1 MPYNARL
8 LICVLLMTVPA
19 MIGCEPSVG
28 LTPAR
33 AGVTAAAVAE
43 EPQPAATPEATQATA
58 ADEPP
63 CKGVKDD
70 EAVLY
75 DSGYEEDNSS
85 CMVCHIDFEKELIS
99 STHLEAGVTCA
110 GCHGDSEVHRADE
123 MNIIRPDVL
132 WGRAEIDAFCKQCH
146 KTHPT
151 GKVYDDFFTE
161 WESKRRPNGR
171 WVLEDSVCTDCHG
184 QHAIVLGEGQFK

>member
-1 MPYNARL
+1 MPYDARL

-19 MIGCEPSVG
+19 MIGCERPVG
-28 LTPAR
+28 LSPAR
-33 AGVTAAAVAE
+33 ADVAAAAVVNDGS
-43 EPQPAATPEATQATA
+43 PAAKCGKTDKP
-58 ADEPP
+58 
-63 CKGVKDD
+63 
-70 EAVLY
+70 VLY
-75 DSGYEEDNSS
+75 GSGHEEDNSS
-85 CMVCHIDFEKELIS
+85 CMVCHIDFENERITAK
-99 STHLEAGVTCA
+99 HLKAGLTCA

-132 WGRAEIDAFCKQCH
+132 WGRAEIDGFCKQCH

-151 GKVYDDFFTE
+151 GKVYDDFFAE

-184 QHAIVLGEGQFK
+184 KHAIVLGDGEFK